1 MPTNPGTKA
10 KEFTLVSGGFNYRNR
25 EDQTNLPLN
34 IMVTGSQNVLTNV
47 SGRIGVRKGYTLDGQ
62 ASTVATPV
70 TASYDYLM
78 HTGTTRNLRGGL
90 HTGTKGGLQ
99 YRYDD
104 GATVTWRN
112 LLTTSLVGFQFC
124 NYWDDTTKNSLC
136 LFVNGSNSVHEWTGG
151 VTTIQSVTSAGIC
164 KTGSTTW
171 AANGFYT
178 TGVHTVV
185 INGIAYGATSGWGT
199 TTLRGINPSP
209 VGNAANG
216 DIAHQAVEIQTTSFV
231 GVTFN
236 TAFSPGIIA
245 NLRNQIYLGSSK
257 SNDVYVSK
265 VSDYKNYSFSAN
277 RAPSE
282 GQLLTLRGVPTA
294 FVPQED
300 QMYISAGKDQWYA
313 TKFTLSSDLANEAFE
328 INQLKTAPLQAAK
341 EADLVAKSGNNVVFI
356 SNETA
361 IETIGRVENI
371 YQTPNITPIS
381 NPVYNDIIN
390 TDFTDGQVIF
400 HKKFIYISAPKSVKV
415 FVYNMTNP
423 DNPHWEAPQILPVG
437 KFSIIDGE
445 LYGHSYSTME
455 TYKLFDGYNDNGSFI
470 DAKAKLAF
478 NSYGMRAVSK
488 GFNQYYVE
496 GYISSNTKL
505 ALGLQY
511 DIDGCATET
520 SYDILGT
527 DTRIVCIGTKHNLLG
542 KYELGKQPL
551 GADLDQ
557 TTSDALPPKFR
568 VIKTFPKI
576 PFYEYQVSF
585 SSNNVDQRWEVLA
598 FGPAITPT
606 AEGNVAITE

>member
-1 MPTNPGTKA
+1 MPTPTKA
-10 KEFTLVSGGFNYRNR
+10 KEFTLTSGGFQYRNR
-25 EDQTNLPLN
+25 EDQTNLPSN
-34 IMVTGSQNVLTNV
+34 ILVTGSQNVLTNV

-62 ASTVATPV
+62 ASTVVAPI
-70 TASYDYLM
+70 TAAYDYLM

-90 HTGTKGGLQ
+90 FTGTKGGLQ
-99 YRYDD
+99 YRYDS
-104 GATVTWRN
+104 GTTITWRN
-112 LLTTSLVGFQFC
+112 LATTSLVGFQFC
-124 NYWDDTTKNSLC
+124 NYWDDATKNSLC
-136 LFVNGSNSVHEWTGG
+136 LFVNGSNNVYEWTGG
-151 VTTIQSVTSAGIC
+151 VTTLQSISATGIC

-178 TGVHTVV
+178 TGTHTVV
-185 INGIAYGATSGWGT
+185 INGLSFGATSGWGT
-199 TTLRGINPSP
+199 TTLRGITPDP
-209 VGNAANG
+209 TGLATNG
-216 DIAHQAVEIQTTSFV
+216 DIVHQAVEVQTTSFV
-231 GVTFN
+231 GVAFG

-265 VSDYKNYSFSAN
+265 VGNYKDYTFSAS
-277 RAPSE
+277 RVPSE

-328 INQLKTAPLQAAK
+328 INQLKTSPLQAAK
-341 EADLVAKSGNNVVFI
+341 AADLTAKIGNNVAFI

-371 YQTPNITPIS
+371 YQTPSITPIS
-381 NPVYNDIIN
+381 NPIYNDIIN

-400 HKKFIYISAPKSVKV
+400 HKKFLYISAPKSVKV
-415 FVYNMTNP
+415 FVYNMTDPNNP
-423 DNPHWEAPQILPVG
+423 YWEAPQVLPVG

-445 LYGHSYSTME
+445 LYGHSYSTPE
-455 TYKLFDGYNDNGSFI
+455 TYKLFDGRNDNGNSI
-470 DAKAKLAF
+470 EATAKMAF
-478 NSYGMRAVSK
+478 NSYGIRAVSK

-505 ALGLQY
+505 TLALQY

-520 SYDILGT
+520 AYDILGT
-527 DTRIVCIGTKHNLLG
+527 DTQIVCIGTKHNLLG
-542 KYELGKQPL
+542 KFELGKQPL
-551 GADLDQ
+551 GADLNQ
-557 TTSDALPPKFR
+557 TTTGVLPPKFR

-585 SSNNVDQRWEVLA
+585 GSNGVDQNWEILA
-598 FGPAITPT
+598 FGSAVTT
-606 AEGNVAITE
+606 TSEGNNKITQ